1 MRVRSSAGSAH
12 DESLPLRGGERIL
25 GTHGS
30 LVRNLGVGVGGGG
43 QGGRRDRGLR
53 RHELRDRLW
62 HLLRGDRH
70 RLLLR
75 QHLLVRGGD
84 GHRLLRRDG
93 LRLRHRL
100 GHRLCHGQLGQRV
113 DVRHSDDWGG
123 GLEQVERGGMRT
135 RRSEDSPRCRNWFP
149 WRSARAPAPGRRPE
163 GGAWARLYFPRVI
176 LPVAWQHCLAATR

>member
-12 DESLPLRGGERIL
+12 DESLPLSGGERIL

-75 QHLLVRGGD
+75 QHLLGRGGD

-113 DVRHSDDWGG
+113 DVRHSDVWGG
-123 GLEQVERGGMRT
+123 ELQQVERDGMRT
-135 RRSEDSPRCRNWFP
+135 RRRFSSVPKLVLEVRSGTGSGATAESWCLGRTCTFRELSSPCS
-149 WRSARAPAPGRRPE
+149 WRP
-163 GGAWARLYFPRVI
+163 
-176 LPVAWQHCLAATR
+176 QTR